1 MRFLAVLLLSV
12 AALAAA
18 TPLFGARG
26 PSRVQV
32 TAFEFEYRLSRLS
45 VRQGPALIE
54 LVNYGEDDHDLALQR
69 VGGTRSWTLAK
80 ILPGSR
86 ATLSI
91 RLRPGDTASGAPS
104 AATACEA
111 CAPRA
116 SSGASGQLF
125 DHGVAQARPR
135 LLRPVAELE
144 IG

>member
-91 RLRPGDTASGAPS
+91 RLRPGRYRLWCAVGGHRLRGMR
-104 AATACEA
+104 ATLVV
-111 CAPRA
+111 R
-116 SSGASGQLF
+116 
-125 DHGVAQARPR
+125 R
-135 LLRPVAELE
+135 
-144 IG
+144 